1 MTIYKII
8 RCEKVQLMQS
18 NKESSDS
25 GIPSKTTAT
34 TNFKVNTTSTVA
46 NTTNIP
52 SVKNTNV
59 TTTTKTTT
67 TTPSYLIDDKSS
79 YTTLPSFEDDT
90 GPKSIKLPV
99 PLYELPNENL
109 LDTRYKSTT
118 NHYWSFKI
126 IDGNSIILDR
136 APKRN
141 ILTNSIY
148 RRLSQFDNKL
158 IESNLI
164 YTDLNNEEKVL
175 FTSLN
180 GTLPSGSLSTPGIQQ
195 KKRSVYI
202 NSNENQSCI
211 CLLNDTNRERYYFR
225 QCLLDANECDYGL
238 SLSIWLQFT
247 TEILYSKEIILSTAP
262 ENGKGFTLS
271 IINGMLEFELRSID
285 TLWMISAPIT
295 KELYQWYNIGVAWG
309 KSTQS
314 IKLVINGNMVAMKN
328 NYEGDYYPGTDSTP
342 TSIWI
347 GCSVGSDG
355 QTITS
360 SINPGIKVAT
370 VALWYWPIQ
379 LDELFSGDQEYY
391 LLTHEVV
398 TKPPVTE
405 PVQSNYADYTN
416 EVEELTPADEI
427 SEILNPVY
435 LIADY
440 YNPLLQLPENYT
452 QDDIT
457 LISDRS
463 TQKTAYHL
471 SSAESCYELELFNVL
486 TCPGNIH
493 LCTQGLSI
501 GVWLNVPNNLNT
513 TVGILDILEF
523 VNGISVSVYN
533 NYINI
538 FINSIGGLVVFR
550 VYNVIPRDIWFNLGI
565 SISNF
570 INTTVD
576 VYFNGITMVVEQVMP
591 PATTPLK
598 RTDQCS
604 KGLILGSSKSGR
616 SAAGIAYSDFILWYR
631 WLYSFESHLFV
642 GYTSAQQ
649 ANLHNSSYYWTPD
662 PYIAYDSDVQIQVR
676 QKYNYFRPEN
686 DYSLTGIP
694 GYSLAS
700 IYISKFVTFRFNQ
713 DDYENKSKV
722 PVFEMKPRQYMM
734 LGLRKSSEV
743 LSTNLVWNGECLIEP
758 SLTACNAHGFSLS
771 MWIKLLSVSQNRLR
785 FYLNSGDSG
794 TSSSTM
800 SYYRGISIFTD
811 TSLIGV
817 SISQFSLTWQL
828 ILDSSSYKV
837 GQWINIGILWRGDV
851 GLTLLLDGVNYG
863 SILSNGQ
870 KVYKPRK
877 SPPYLILGRFNTD
890 QETTW
895 LSPSDADEAA
905 KENNNNQPQWE
916 MSHYTLGDIAYFNR
930 LLSHKEYNEQIG
942 LLNIPYLRDVIGN
955 VWFGKNM
962 ISPPLSQIIKAVSRN
977 ISKPGPIF
985 NSSLSNSVLLLR
997 NPEVVQLTGGGS
1009 LRLGIFEP
1017 NTCPFNLQN
1026 CQKGLSIGGWY
1037 RFGGYFTKPN
1047 ENQLEPIILFT
1058 GLGGNYGL
1066 TLSYNGALL
1075 GGWLQYEITLPNETI
1090 IHYSWKCLINNL
1102 QIGLNQKNMQW
1113 IHLSLIWTGITNN
1126 NNNENTLQLLI
1137 NGLIVIK
1144 CNQNTH
1150 IIDLF
1155 YQKWIDY
1162 AINKSKN
1169 LFIQTN
1175 TQKQSYLLISSQTN
1189 NINQQITFSIAL
1201 LVLQPK
1207 FLMLT
1212 NLMNL
1217 MGIEYY
1223 EILELLYSSFYWQIS
1238 GYLNQLTPYRIQLM
1252 NAQYGRDQYDSPMGA
1267 LCTQGNEVSYL
1278 IFNGDKI
1285 MPNGGDITNLYESC
1299 LYDPST
1305 CQRYAISFRFNLL
1318 NLPNTTTTSSSNNN
1332 SNFAH
1337 EILRTTP
1344 IGSSINTVGLL
1355 MYLSSDYSRLIVE
1368 IRSQIIT
1375 SRNSIKFNP
1384 IQQLNKWINMQIFYY
1399 QDRPLTIHIDGNLLS
1414 SIDNATYIH
1423 EINAKLSNEM
1433 RLKQNLIIGRGLNM
1447 CISSMTLYDM
1457 SSDNDFNLL
1466 VSTTNSKICYTNMD
1480 MFEALD
1486 GTIIDHNNRTNSA
1499 LQLMNSTK
1507 ILSFSMISCLHNP
1520 DICNMN
1526 GMTMSMWIMING
1538 FVNEAGEMLTMKNNE
1553 NLTAVILSTGPP
1565 QNVGILIQAKGQY
1578 QDGKLRLSLITSIY
1592 TQHYL
1597 WSVESN
1603 NALKPGQW
1611 TNIAFSWFSQ
1621 PEENTGSLDVYIDG
1635 IRKHSSTMPVS
1646 MLNMNVEM
1654 SDTSKIFIGSAF
1666 YNTTDYTQNPSKT
1679 VFATGGISKLAY
1691 WESKNVISC
1700 SKPRKTKKFL
1710 RGDCESDINIPET
1723 ITCIMLQ
1730 GCRQADGSVCMD
1742 QTMPNIIRMANLAN
1756 RLTYPSEFLKLL
1768 QISTE
1773 LLRSYNTYQTTDE
1786 NISSFNNNSNI
1797 NDVPNLITS
1806 IMSITDSWSKSL
1818 ITLPDNIDQSIINEI
1833 ISIQHTT
1840 QLLITDLIELLL
1852 SSDFNAIW
1860 LQLLQQS
1867 SLQYNELLPKFNQI
1881 LLFIAKVNAHSQLNV
1896 CNTTIMKSRNNFVAS
1911 YTLNIQFNAI
1921 NNCSID
1927 KQNSLTLNTS
1937 FLTNSNNEIWCAQ
1950 FKLKVVSN
1958 KNQQNLTFNKILSI
1972 LTIINDNN
1980 ENLLIGDISL
1990 HEFSNT
1996 TQQQNYADDNKQNKL
2011 YNNDTEQIDRIFRI
2025 VSPIYSV
2032 EYYAGNQVDTTI
2044 TNSNNNNSNNN
2055 VQLSF
2060 SLPLLR
2066 FNKYQSVYYYETT
2079 WRMKWKAY
2087 KAEQYH
2093 EDQLANEIRCVYLN
2107 NQFDINGKWDTNG
2120 CQIVK
2125 AEISQVQCVCT
2136 HLSVF
2141 AVAMESEDASYRSIP
2156 IWKVWGLETESQ
2168 CSMIINIIIYGGNG
2182 LSLVCS
2188 LLFLITLIIVRKSTS
2203 IQDIYLTRIGLCLC
2217 QIGFHATLF
2226 IEPLMNKYQIP
2237 CQAIGVSLNLFTIL
2251 VSSWLTNEAFSLFK
2265 SFVLGRLKLT
2275 YCWAWT
2281 MGIVVPLALTL
2292 IPTITS
2298 KFRSQGG
2305 DLFCLPSRESLEF
2318 WIMFGSMFAYTI
2330 VTIMVCFTLTC
2341 NVETPAF
2348 LQPKLL
2354 DKLLTRVKNLN
2365 SLVIYHTLSWSLFVL
2380 VIKVAIPKVV
2390 FIAFALVSLQGTWSF
2405 IIYGLQ
2411 DRELFKTCLKRKRK
2425 QHDIVGGTGILLKNP
2440 LIINEEKDAFRMG
2453 SKNNNSLQ
2461 DNNTVVSLQK
2471 KDATNDAQIHK
2482 RK

>member
-1 MTIYKII
+1 MQCLFANLPVLVMSDIFSENCLIYPHKAINETNMTDTTPFTTVPTPII
-8 RCEKVQLMQS
+8 PSVSTRALISSTSTNSSIASVGANAPVNSTLMNS
-18 NKESSDS
+18 TISPTTAVNNTTVTTYTTEASIPNTTSTMTTIASLTSTITRNVSDTTKTSTPNTTSTITTSPTTTAMINNTTDTTKTSIPNTTPAITTITTNTSPTTTAIITNITNTTKTSTPNTTYTTTTTVGPTTTAIIKNTTTTS
-25 GIPSKTTAT
+25 GIPSKTAGT
-34 TNFKVNTTSTVA
+34 TNSTVNTTSTVA
-46 NTTNIP
+46 NTTN
-52 SVKNTNV
+52 VTNV
-59 TTTTKTTT
+59 IKTNKTITTT
-67 TTPSYLIDDKSS
+67 TTTTTTATPTNLIDDISTS
-79 YTTLPSFEDDT
+79 ATLPSFEDDT
-90 GPKSIKLPV
+90 GPKSVKLPV

-109 LDTRYKSTT
+109 L
-118 NHYWSFKI
+118 
-126 IDGNSIILDR
+126 GG
-136 APKRN
+136 
-141 ILTNSIY
+141 
-148 RRLSQFDNKL
+148 LSQFDNKL
-158 IESNLI
+158 IESTST
-164 YTDLNNEEKVL
+164 YDDLNNTEKVL

-180 GTLPSGSLSTPGIQQ
+180 GTLPYGSLTTPGIQQ

-202 NSNENQSCI
+202 DSNENQSCI

-247 TEILYSKEIILSTAP
+247 TEILYTKEFIISTAP
-262 ENGKGFTLS
+262 ENAKGFSLS
-271 IINGMLEFELRSID
+271 IINGMLQFKLRSVD
-285 TLWMISAPIT
+285 TQWIISAPIT
-295 KELYQWYNIGVAWG
+295 KTLHQWHNIGVAWG

-314 IKLVINGNMVAMKN
+314 IKLVINGNTVAMKN
-328 NYEGDYYPGTDSTP
+328 NYEGVNYPGTNSTP

-379 LDELFSGDQEYY
+379 LNELFGGDQEYY
-391 LLTHEVV
+391 LLTHEFV
-398 TKPPVTE
+398 TNPPVSQ
-405 PVQSNYADYTN
+405 PIQPNYADYTN
-416 EVEELTPADEI
+416 EVEELTPTDEI
-427 SEILNPVY
+427 SQILNPVY

-440 YNPLLQLPENYT
+440 YNPLLQLPANYT
-452 QDDIT
+452 QDDII

-463 TQKTAYHL
+463 KQKTAYYL
-471 SSAESCYELELFNVL
+471 SNAESCYELELFNML
-486 TCPGNIH
+486 TCPGNVH

-501 GVWLNVPNNLNT
+501 GVWLNVPNSLNT
-513 TVGILDILEF
+513 TLDILDILEL
-523 VNGISVSVYN
+523 VNGTSVSVYN

-538 FINSIGGLVVFR
+538 FINSMRGLLVFR
-550 VYNVIPRDIWFNLGI
+550 VYNVIPRDIWFNLGV

-570 INTTVD
+570 INPTVD

-591 PATTPLK
+591 PTTTPLK
-598 RTDQCS
+598 RMDKCS
-604 KGLILGSSKSGR
+604 NGLILGSSKSGK
-616 SAAGIAYSDFILWYR
+616 STTGIAYSDFILWYR

-676 QKYNYFRPEN
+676 QKYNYFQPEN

-700 IYISKFVTFRFNQ
+700 IYSSKFVTFRFNQ

-722 PVFEMKPRQYMM
+722 PVFEMKPQQYMM
-734 LGLRKSSEV
+734 LGQRKSSEV
-743 LSTNLVWNGECLIEP
+743 ISTNLVWNSECLIEP

-863 SILSNGQ
+863 SMLSNGQ

-890 QETTW
+890 QKTTW
-895 LSPSDADEAA
+895 LSPSDADDAA
-905 KENNNNQPQWE
+905 KEANNNQPQWE
-916 MSHYTLGDIAYFNR
+916 MSHYALGDIAYFNR

-955 VWFGKNM
+955 VWFGKHM

-985 NSSLSNSVLLLR
+985 NSSLSNSVLLLK

-1026 CQKGLSIGGWY
+1026 CEKGLSIGGWY

-1047 ENQLEPIILFT
+1047 ENQIEPIILFT

-1075 GGWLQYEITLPNETI
+1075 GGWLQYEIKLTNDTI
-1090 IHYSWKCLINNL
+1090 IQYYWKCIIHNL

-1113 IHLSLIWTGITNN
+1113 IHLSLIWTGLSTTIDDV
-1126 NNNENTLQLLI
+1126 NTLQLLI
-1137 NGLIVIK
+1137 NGLIMIK
-1144 CNQNTH
+1144 CNQNTP
-1150 IIDLF
+1150 ISDLF
-1155 YQKWIDY
+1155 YQQWIEY
-1162 AINKSKN
+1162 AINKAKN
-1169 LFIQTN
+1169 LFIETN
-1175 TQKQSYLLISSQTN
+1175 THNQSYLLVSS
-1189 NINQQITFSIAL
+1189 NINNTTYQQITFSIAL
-1201 LVLQPK
+1201 LVLQRK
-1207 FLMLT
+1207 YLILT

-1217 MGIEYY
+1217 IGIEYY

-1252 NAQYGRDQYDSPMGA
+1252 NAHYARDQYDSPMGA
-1267 LCTQGNEVSYL
+1267 LCTEGNHDSYIIL
-1278 IFNGDKI
+1278 NGDKI
-1285 MPNGGDITNLYESC
+1285 MHNSEITNLYESC

-1305 CQRYAISFRFNLL
+1305 CKRYAISLRFNLL
-1318 NLPNTTTTSSSNNN
+1318 QLPNNNN
-1332 SNFAH
+1332 NNFVY

-1344 IGSSINTVGLL
+1344 IGSTINTVGLL
-1355 MYLSSDYSRLIVE
+1355 MYLSLDQSRLIVE

-1375 SRNSIKFNP
+1375 SRNSIKFNT
-1384 IQQLNKWINMQIFYY
+1384 IQQLEKWINIQIFYY
-1399 QDRPLTIHIDGNLLS
+1399 QDRPLTIHIDGNLIS
-1414 SIDNATYIH
+1414 SIENGTYTH

-1433 RLKQNLIIGRGLNM
+1433 RLKQNLIIGRGLKM
-1447 CISSMTLYDM
+1447 CISSVTLYDM
-1457 SSDNDFNLL
+1457 SSDSDFNLL
-1466 VSTTNSKICYTNMD
+1466 VNNTNTKICYTNMD

-1486 GTIIDHNNRTNSA
+1486 GTITDYNNRSNSA

-1507 ILSFSMISCLHNP
+1507 ILSFSKISCFHNP
-1520 DICNMN
+1520 DICSIN
-1526 GMTMSMWIMING
+1526 GMTMSIWIMING

-1565 QNVGILIQAKGQY
+1565 QNVGILIQVKGQF
-1578 QDGKLRLSLITSIY
+1578 QNDKLTLSLITSIY

-1597 WSVESN
+1597 WSVDSN
-1603 NALKPGQW
+1603 NALKLGQW
-1611 TNIAFSWFSQ
+1611 TNIAFSWFSK

-1635 IRKHSSTMPVS
+1635 IRKHSSTMPTPMS
-1646 MLNMNVEM
+1646 NMNVEI
-1654 SDTSKIFIGSAF
+1654 SDTSKILIGSAF
-1666 YNTTDYTQNPSKT
+1666 YNTTNYTKNPNK
-1679 VFATGGISKLAY
+1679 A
-1691 WESKNVISC
+1691 
-1700 SKPRKTKKFL
+1700 
-1710 RGDCESDINIPET
+1710 
-1723 ITCIMLQ
+1723 
-1730 GCRQADGSVCMD
+1730 
-1742 QTMPNIIRMANLAN
+1742 PNIIRMTNLAN
-1756 RLTYPSEFLKLL
+1756 RLTSPSEFLKLL

-1773 LLRSYNTYQTTDE
+1773 LLKNYNTHQTTDK
-1786 NISSFNNNSNI
+1786 NISSLNNNSNI
-1797 NDVPNLITS
+1797 NDVSNLISS
-1806 IMSITDSWSKSL
+1806 IMSIIDLWLKSL
-1818 ITLPDNIDQSIINEI
+1818 
-1833 ISIQHTT
+1833 
-1840 QLLITDLIELLL
+1840 
-1852 SSDFNAIW
+1852 
-1860 LQLLQQS
+1860 
-1867 SLQYNELLPKFNQI
+1867 
-1881 LLFIAKVNAHSQLNV
+1881 
-1896 CNTTIMKSRNNFVAS
+1896 
-1911 YTLNIQFNAI
+1911 
-1921 NNCSID
+1921 
-1927 KQNSLTLNTS
+1927 QNSLTLNTS
-1937 FLTNSNNEIWCAQ
+1937 FLTKSNKEIWLAQ
-1950 FKLKVVSN
+1950 FKIKVNSN
-1958 KNQQNLTFNKILSI
+1958 KNQQNVTLNKIVSI
-1972 LTIINDNN
+1972 LTILN
-1980 ENLLIGDISL
+1980 ENNANSLIGDISL
-1990 HEFSNT
+1990 DQFSISAQQQ
-1996 TQQQNYADDNKQNKL
+1996 QQQNYVNDKQNKL
-2011 YNNDTEQIDRIFRI
+2011 PNNDTEQLQIDRIFYI

-2032 EYYAGNQVDTTI
+2032 EYYAGNQLDTII
-2044 TNSNNNNSNNN
+2044 TNSNNNNNDTI
-2055 VQLSF
+2055 QLSF
-2060 SLPLLR
+2060 SIPLLH
-2066 FNKYQSVYYYETT
+2066 FNKYQSVYYFEST

-2093 EDQLANEIRCVYLN
+2093 EDELANEIRCVYLN
-2107 NQFDINGKWDTNG
+2107 NQFQINGKWDTNG

-2125 AEISQVQCVCT
+2125 AEISQVQCVCN

-2141 AVAMESEDASYRSIP
+2141 AVAMESENASYRSIP
-2156 IWKVWGLETESQ
+2156 IWKVWGLQTESQ
-2168 CSMIINIIIYGGNG
+2168 CSMIIGIIIYGGNG

-2188 LLFLITLIIVRKSTS
+2188 LLFLITLVIVRKTTN
-2203 IQDIYLTRIGLCLC
+2203 IQDVYLTRIGLCLC

-2226 IEPLMNKYQIP
+2226 IEPLMNTYQIP

-2265 SFVLGRLKLT
+2265 SFVLGKLKLT

-2281 MGIVVPLALTL
+2281 MGIVLPLALTL

-2298 KFRSQGG
+2298 KFSSQGG

-2318 WIMFGSMFAYTI
+2318 WIMFGSVFAYT
-2330 VTIMVCFTLTC
+2330 VVSIMVCLTLTC

-2348 LQPKLL
+2348 LPPKLL
-2354 DKLLTRVKNLN
+2354 DRLLTRVKNLN
-2365 SLVIYHTLSWSLFVL
+2365 SLVIYYTLSWSLFVL
-2380 VIKVAIPKVV
+2380 VIKVTIPHVV

-2405 IIYGLQ
+2405 ITYGLQ
-2411 DRELFKTCLKRKRK
+2411 DRELFKTCLRRKRK
-2425 QHDIVGGTGILLKNP
+2425 QQDIVEGTGILPKNL
-2440 LIINEEKDAFRMG
+2440 LIINREKDAFRM
-2453 SKNNNSLQ
+2453 SNKANNSHQ
-2461 DNNTVVSLQK
+2461 DNITVVSLQK
-2471 KDATNDAQIHK
+2471 KDSTNDTQILK